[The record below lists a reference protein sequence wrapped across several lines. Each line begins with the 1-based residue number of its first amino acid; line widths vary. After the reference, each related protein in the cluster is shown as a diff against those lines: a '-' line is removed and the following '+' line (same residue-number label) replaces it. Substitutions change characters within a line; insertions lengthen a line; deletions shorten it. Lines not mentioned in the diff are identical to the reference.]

1 MEPITVLYWLCIL
14 AAPAVLLLAAV
25 RCLYLDRGWRR
36 NVLALILGLLVGA
49 LLLWLGGGWVL
60 SRFGLAWRAWLAS
73 LLLGAALV
81 LAVLAAAF
89 TVCSLVHRQHH
100 LAEALLVDASA
111 LVFLMVMVVL
121 GPFLWGASLRA
132 ERVVVWQGQTL
143 LEEERGFPRQG
154 VDYYDYRGPLVR
166 GTSSQLLLGLPEDG
180 PPEAD

>member
-1 MEPITVLYWLCIL
+1 MEPITVLYRLCIL
-14 AAPAVLLLAAV
+14 VAPAVLL
-25 RCLYLDRGWRR
+25 
-36 NVLALILGLLVGA
+36 
-49 LLLWLGGGWVL
+49 
-60 SRFGLAWRAWLAS
+60 
-73 LLLGAALV
+73 
-81 LAVLAAAF
+81 LAAAF
-89 TVCSLVHRQHH
+89 TVCSLVHRRHH

-111 LVFLMVMVVL
+111 PVFLMLMVVL

-143 LEEERGFPRQG
+143 LEEERGVPRQG

>member
-89 TVCSLVHRQHH
+89 TVCSLVHRRHH

-111 LVFLMVMVVL
+111 LVFLMVIVVL

-132 ERVVVWQGQTL
+132 
-143 LEEERGFPRQG
+143 EERGFPRQG

>member
-60 SRFGLAWRAWLAS
+60 SRFGLAS
-73 LLLGAALV
+73 LLLGVALV

-89 TVCSLVHRQHH
+89 TVCSLVHRRHH

-154 VDYYDYRGPLVR
+154 VYYDYRGPLVR